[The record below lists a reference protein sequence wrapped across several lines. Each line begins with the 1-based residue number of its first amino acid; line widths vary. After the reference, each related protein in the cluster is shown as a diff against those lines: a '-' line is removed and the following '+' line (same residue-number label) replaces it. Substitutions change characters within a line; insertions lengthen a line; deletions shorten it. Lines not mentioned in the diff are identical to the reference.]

1 MKIRIY
7 YDNIKYRIRRTG
19 ELKKFLE
26 KVIKGENFIPGD
38 LIFIL
43 TGEESMLEINRKFLN
58 HDYHTDVISFKW
70 SEDKIIDGEVYL
82 GFETICRNA
91 SLYGTGIREE
101 LIRVMI
107 HGTLHLCGYKDSNI
121 REKEVMRREED
132 KWLKKAE
139 SGELW
144 N

>member
-26 KVIKGENFIPGD
+26 KVIKGENYIPGD

-58 HDYHTDVISFKW
+58 HDYDTDVISFNW
-70 SEDKIIDGEVYL
+70 SEAGRINGEIYL

-101 LIRVMI
+101 LIRVII
-107 HGTLHLCGYKDSNI
+107 HGTLHLCGYKDENRADKEKMFEI
-121 REKEVMRREED
+121 QEMLLREY
-132 KWLKKAE
+132 L
-139 SGELW
+139 GI
-144 N
+144 

>member
-7 YDNIKYRIRRTG
+7 YDKIKYRIRRTG

-26 KVIKGENFIPGD
+26 KVITGENKIPGD

-43 TGEESMLEINRKFLN
+43 TNDESILEINRKFLN
-58 HDYHTDVISFKW
+58 HDYTTDVISFKW
-70 SEDKIIDGEVYL
+70 SEGKIIDGEVYL

-91 SLYGTGIREE
+91 ALYEKGVKEE

-107 HGTLHLCGYKDSNI
+107 HGTLHLCGYMDENTAD
-121 REKEVMRREED
+121 REIMFRLQEKLLKEYP
-132 KWLKKAE
+132 
-139 SGELW
+139 GE
-144 N
+144 

>member
-26 KVIKGENFIPGD
+26 KVIKGENYIPGD

-43 TGEESMLEINRKFLN
+43 TGEELMLEINRKFLN
-58 HDYHTDVISFKW
+58 HDYDTDVISFNW
-70 SEDKIIDGEVYL
+70 SEAGRINGEIYL

-91 SLYGTGIREE
+91 GLLRIRVREE
-101 LIRVMI
+101 LMRVMI
-107 HGTLHLCGYKDSNI
+107 HGTLHLCGYNDESRAD
-121 REKEVMRREED
+121 REKMFGMQEKLLREYLG
-132 KWLKKAE
+132 K
-139 SGELW
+139 
-144 N
+144 

>member
-26 KVIKGENFIPGD
+26 KVIKGENYIPGD

-58 HDYHTDVISFKW
+58 HDYDTDVISFNW
-70 SEDKIIDGEVYL
+70 SEAGRINGEIYL

-107 HGTLHLCGYKDSNI
+107 HGTLHLCGYKDEN
-121 REKEVMRREED
+121 RVDKEKMFATQEML
-132 KWLKKAE
+132 LKEYLGIK
-139 SGELW
+139 L
-144 N
+144 

>member
-1 MKIRIY
+1 MKISIY
-7 YDNIKYRIRRTG
+7 YDKIKYRVRRTG

-26 KVIKGENFIPGD
+26 KVITGENYIPGD

-43 TGEESMLEINRKFLN
+43 TGDESMLEMNRKFLN

-91 SLYGTGIREE
+91 TLYGTGISEE
-101 LIRVMI
+101 LIRVII
-107 HGTLHLCGYKDSNI
+107 HGTLHLCGYTDENRTD
-121 REKEVMRREED
+121 REKMFGIQEALVREYLG
-132 KWLKKAE
+132 K
-139 SGELW
+139 
-144 N
+144 

>member
-1 MKIRIY
+1 LKIRIY

-26 KVIKGENFIPGD
+26 KVIKGENYIPGD

-58 HDYHTDVISFKW
+58 HDYDTDVISFNW
-70 SEDKIIDGEVYL
+70 SEAGRINGEIYL

-91 SLYGTGIREE
+91 SLYGTVIREE

-107 HGTLHLCGYKDSNI
+107 HGTLHLCGYKD
-121 REKEVMRREED
+121 EKRVD
-132 KWLKKAE
+132 KETMFAKQEMLLKEYLGIKV
-139 SGELW
+139 
-144 N
+144 

>member
-1 MKIRIY
+1 LKIRIY

-26 KVIKGENFIPGD
+26 KVIKGENYIPGD

-58 HDYHTDVISFKW
+58 HDYDTDVISFNW
-70 SEDKIIDGEVYL
+70 SEAGRINGEIYL

-91 SLYGTGIREE
+91 SLYGAGIREE

-107 HGTLHLCGYKDSNI
+107 HGTLHLCGYKDEN
-121 REKEVMRREED
+121 RVDKEKMFATQEML
-132 KWLKKAE
+132 LKEYLGIKV
-139 SGELW
+139 
-144 N
+144 

>member
-7 YDNIKYRIRRTG
+7 YDKIKYRIRRTG

-26 KVIKGENFIPGD
+26 KVIKGENYIPGD

-43 TGEESMLEINRKFLN
+43 TGDESMLEMNRKFLN
-58 HDYHTDVISFKW
+58 HDYHTDVISFDM
-70 SEDKIIDGEVYL
+70 SEEGRVNGEIFL

-91 SLYGTGIREE
+91 LLYGTGVREE

-107 HGTLHLCGYKDSNI
+107 HGTLHLCGYKDESRAD
-121 REKEVMRREED
+121 REKMFGIQEKLLREYLG
-132 KWLKKAE
+132 K
-139 SGELW
+139 
-144 N
+144 

>member
-1 MKIRIY
+1 LKIRIY

-26 KVIKGENFIPGD
+26 KVITGENSIPGD

-43 TGEESMLEINRKFLN
+43 TGDESMLEMNRKFLN
-58 HDYHTDVISFKW
+58 HDYHTDVICFDW
-70 SEDKIIDGEVYL
+70 SEAGRINGEIYL

-91 SLYGTGIREE
+91 SLYGTGVREE

-107 HGTLHLCGYKDSNI
+107 HGTLHLCGYNDEYSAD
-121 REKEVMRREED
+121 REKMFGRQE
-132 KWLKKAE
+132 KLL
-139 SGELW
+139 GEYLGK
-144 N
+144 